1 MKIQEV
7 RNFCGHRVTNEE
19 LEVIREVVES
29 CPGISRTEL
38 ANTVCELLDWK
49 RPNGRLKGR
58 ECREY
63 LEELEINGLIRLP
76 GRQEGRPRGSGTN
89 IPASNQGNHENV
101 GATIEGLVRDF
112 SPVTLKQV
120 KDEKERR
127 LFRELIERYHY
138 LGYRVPF
145 GAHLSYLV
153 YVTAVEP
160 VVAGCLQF
168 SSAAWRMACRDTWI
182 GWDDNQRGRN
192 LQKIVNNSRFLL
204 LPWVKLKNLASTVL
218 GLAAGR
224 IGGDWKQL
232 YNVEPVLLET
242 LVDTGRYSGTSYRSA
257 NWTFLGMTTGRGRM
271 DRENKRYGAA
281 PKAIFVYPLRAD
293 FRSHLKA

>member
-1 MKIQEV
+1 MKIKEV
-7 RNFCGHRVTNEE
+7 RNFCGHKVTNEE

-38 ANTVCELLDWK
+38 ANTVCELLEWK

-63 LEELEINGLIRLP
+63 LEELEVNGLIRLP
-76 GRQEGRPRGSGTN
+76 DRQGGRPRESSTAIPENNHGS
-89 IPASNQGNHENV
+89 V
-101 GATIEGLVRDF
+101 CVKIEGAARDF

-120 KDEKERR
+120 NEEKERS
-127 LFRELIERYHY
+127 LFRELIGRYHY

-153 YVTAVEP
+153 YVTAGEP

-168 SSAAWRMACRDTWI
+168 SSAAWRMACRDIWI

-192 LQKIVNNSRFLL
+192 LQKIVTNSRFIL
-204 LPWVKLKNLASTVL
+204 LPWVKVKNLSSMVL
-218 GLAAGR
+218 GLAARR

-232 YNVEPVLLET
+232 YGVEPVLLET
-242 LVDTGRYSGTSYRSA
+242 LVDTGRYRGTSYRSA
-257 NWTFLGMTTGRGRM
+257 NWTCIGITSGRGRM
-271 DRENKRYGAA
+271 DREGKRHGAA
-281 PKAIFVYPLRAD
+281 PKAIFVYPLRTD
-293 FRSHLKA
+293 FRSQLKD